1 VCTSCMK
8 LSTASCKN
16 EYVRA
21 TLVITSMQLAVQVY
35 MCIAAES
42 MSNIYNN
49 INIYK
54 LSSIETRDGFLACVL
69 YTRIYVR
76 YANGMGR
83 RQSNLSNGVNKQQL

>member
-1 VCTSCMK
+1 MK

-69 YTRIYVR
+69 YTYICTVCKW
-76 YANGMGR
+76 NGTP
-83 RQSNLSNGVNKQQL
+83 SKQPLKRS